1 MVYAPTTTEAATM
14 ISPYRMLALA
24 LSCALGACATN
35 AARMPDDAGITHGSS
50 DGAWQ
55 RLDTD
60 GDGAL
65 ALEELEKQ
73 HGVALQEDLWVAD
86 SNDDGRVSRQEFDAW
101 WPLTTRVPVPASMA
115 RLNASSAR

>member
-1 MVYAPTTTEAATM
+1 MVYAPKMMEAATM
-14 ISPYRMLALA
+14 ISTYRTLVLA
-24 LSCALGACATN
+24 LSCSLGACATN
-35 AARMPDDAGITHGSS
+35 AARMPDDPGITHSSS

-73 HGVALQEDLWVAD
+73 HAVALQEDLWAAD

-101 WPLTTRVPVPASMA
+101 WPRTTRVPTPASME
-115 RLNASSAR
+115 RLNESSAR